1 MVGPPRGAPNIMTQ
15 QEKRQPLPRA
25 QVITNQALSSFYR
38 FIHIQASS
46 GIVLLLTAIAAM
58 VWANSSFSSSY
69 HDLWHSTLGFN
80 IAGFEVS
87 QSLHFWINDGLM
99 TFFFLV
105 VGMEVRYEI
114 HNGSLS
120 TIRDAVL
127 PISAAIGGVA
137 LPALIYLSFNLE
149 ASRQAG
155 WAIPTATDIAFAVG
169 LLALLGSGI
178 SHNIRVFLLAL
189 AIIDDIVAVL
199 IIALFYSSGLE
210 LSGFYLIAAG
220 ILMVLALHRMGINSA
235 WGYVIPG
242 FIVWFGV
249 LKTGAHPTLAGVIL
263 GLLTPVTRARS
274 YLTPLEKIQR
284 YNQELVEKR
293 LKEDTPHDLMGP
305 IEKLRRAQR
314 DIVPPAIRMQAV
326 LHPWVAFLVM
336 PIFALANAGISLDG
350 IDLTQGGSLWVTAGV
365 AIALVVGKPAGI
377 IGASWL
383 AVKLGMTRLPA
394 GVTWGGIT
402 LVSLFAGIGF
412 TMSIF
417 ISMLA
422 FSDINLLNAAK
433 LGVLCGSVVA
443 GILGMLCGVVWIRR
457 NKAKE
462 AAQASA

>member
-1 MVGPPRGAPNIMTQ
+1 MTQ
-15 QEKRQPLPRA
+15 QETRQDLPRA
-25 QVITNQALSSFYR
+25 QVLTNQALSSFYR

-46 GIVLLLTAIAAM
+46 GIVLLVVAIIALL
-58 VWANSSFSSSY
+58 WANSSYAPNY
-69 HDLWHSTLGFN
+69 HALWHSTIGFN

-114 HNGSLS
+114 HNGSLR
-120 TIRDAVL
+120 TIRSAVL
-127 PISAAIGGVA
+127 PVTAAFGGVVV
-137 LPALIYLSFNLE
+137 PALIYLAFNIE
-149 ASRQAG
+149 SSRQAG

-199 IIALFYSSGLE
+199 IIAIFYSNGLE
-210 LSGFYLIAAG
+210 PSGFILIVAG

-274 YLTPLEKIQR
+274 FMTPLEKLQR
-284 YNQELVEKR
+284 YSKELVEKR
-293 LKEDTPHDLMGP
+293 LSDESPQDLIIP
-305 IEKLRRAQR
+305 IEKLRVAQR
-314 DIVPPAIRMQAV
+314 DIVPPAIRMQAL
-326 LHPWVAFLVM
+326 LHPWVAFVVM
-336 PIFALANAGISLDG
+336 PVFALANAGISLSG
-350 IDLTQGGSLWVTAGV
+350 IDLSQGGSLWVATGV
-365 AIALVVGKPAGI
+365 ATALVLGKPIGI

-383 AVKLGMTRLPA
+383 AVRLGMSRLPA
-394 GVTWGGIT
+394 GVTWGGIVM
-402 LVSLFAGIGF
+402 VSLFAGIGF

-422 FSDINLLNAAK
+422 FSDPNLLNAAK
-433 LGVLCGSVVA
+433 LGVLAGSVIA
-443 GILGMLCGVVWIRR
+443 GILGMLWGIIWLRR
-457 NKAKE
+457 NRAQE
-462 AAQASA
+462 AIEQANT

>member
-1 MVGPPRGAPNIMTQ
+1 MTQ
-15 QEKRQPLPRA
+15 PQARQELPRA
-25 QVITNQALSSFYR
+25 QVLTNQALASFYR

-58 VWANSSFSSSY
+58 VWANSSFAPSY
-69 HDLWHSTLGFN
+69 HNLWHSTFSISL
-80 IAGFEVS
+80 AGFEIS

-114 HNGSLS
+114 HNGSLRTLRS
-120 TIRDAVL
+120 AVL
-127 PISAAIGGVA
+127 PVTAAIGGVVV
-137 LPALIYLSFNLE
+137 PALIFLAFNLE
-149 ASRQAG
+149 SSRQAG
-155 WAIPTATDIAFAVG
+155 WAVPTATDIAFAVG
-169 LLALLGSGI
+169 LLALLGRGI

-199 IIALFYSSGLE
+199 IIAIFYSSGLE
-210 LSGFYLIAAG
+210 LSGLIFIG
-220 ILMVLALHRMGINSA
+220 LGMLMVLALHRMGINSA

-263 GLLTPVTRARS
+263 GLMTPVTRARS
-274 YLTPLEKIQR
+274 YLTPLEKVQR
-284 YNQELVEKR
+284 YNQELVETR
-293 LKEDTPHDLMGP
+293 LKDESPQELIGP

-326 LHPWVAFLVM
+326 LHPWVAFVVM
-336 PIFALANAGISLDG
+336 PVFALANAGISLSG
-350 IDLTQGGSLWVTAGV
+350 VDLGQGGSLWVATGV
-365 AIALVVGKPAGI
+365 ALALVLGKPVGI

-383 AVKLGMTRLPA
+383 AVRLGMSRLPV
-394 GVTWGGIT
+394 GVSWGGIT

-422 FSDINLLNAAK
+422 FADQNLLNAAK
-433 LGVLCGSVVA
+433 LGVLIGSVVA
-443 GILGMLCGVVWIRR
+443 GILGMLWGLVWLRR
-457 NKAKE
+457 NQTNE
-462 AAQASA
+462 APEQLENSH

>member
-1 MVGPPRGAPNIMTQ
+1 MTQ
-15 QEKRQPLPRA
+15 QESRQPLPRA

-114 HNGSLS
+114 HNGSLR
-120 TIRDAVL
+120 TIRNAVL
-127 PISAAIGGVA
+127 PVTAAIGGV
-137 LPALIYLSFNLE
+137 LVPALIYLAFNLE
-149 ASRQAG
+149 SSRQAG
-155 WAIPTATDIAFAVG
+155 WAVPTATDIAFAVG
-169 LLALLGSGI
+169 LLALLGTGI

-199 IIALFYSSGLE
+199 IIAIFYSNGLE
-210 LSGFYLIAAG
+210 PSGFILIIAG
-220 ILMVLALHRMGINSA
+220 VLMILALHRMGINSA

-263 GLLTPVTRARS
+263 GLMTPVTRARS
-274 YLTPLEKIQR
+274 YLTPLEKVQR
-284 YNQELVEKR
+284 YNQELVERR
-293 LKEDTPHDLMGP
+293 LKEESPQDLIEP

-326 LHPWVAFLVM
+326 LHPWVAFVVM
-336 PIFALANAGISLDG
+336 PIFALANAGISLGG
-350 IDLTQGGSLWVTAGV
+350 IDLGQGGSLWVATGV
-365 AIALVVGKPAGI
+365 AAALVLGKPLGI
-377 IGASWL
+377 VGASWI
-383 AVKLGMTRLPA
+383 AVRLGMSRLPA
-394 GVTWGGIT
+394 GVTWGGIV

-422 FSDINLLNAAK
+422 FSDPNLLNAAK
-433 LGVLCGSVVA
+433 LGVLAGSVIA
-443 GILGMLCGVVWIRR
+443 GILGMFWGVVWLRR
-457 NKAKE
+457 NR
-462 AAQASA
+462 AAQEQN